1 MGRRARRSS
10 VSPLP
15 KVEQAE
21 VNDKHLTLRLVAA
34 AFFFVVAVTAIAFG
48 VKELLRTP
56 TGWQEIDGGSS
67 ASSCAS
73 DFTLLYDVGSGGTS
87 AKEELRRLK
96 AAYSAAAERA
106 YKLFSADGES
116 EGIGNLT
123 ALNSHLNEAVELDP
137 DLYRALKLV
146 EESGDR
152 TLYLGPAFE
161 VYEGIFYCTEDW
173 QRDDYDPM
181 TNGELAALMARIAA
195 FAADPESVGIELLDD
210 NMAKLNVSREYAE
223 FLEAQAL
230 TRTVDFGWMKNAFAA
245 DLIASALID
254 AGLPNGC
261 LTSYDGFTR
270 NFDRRGTD
278 FTVNVYA
285 LDDSGPILAAK
296 LDYAGPRSFVTY
308 RDFPL
313 LDEDV
318 WQIAVRDDGTTRTRY
333 LNLSDG
339 LPHVSAHSLLVY
351 GDSVGCGE
359 LALRTS
365 RLYAAKEVSVTEL
378 GAIYGVQ
385 AVLPEGRTV
394 YLSDPGATVS
404 AVADGYKTEYLK

>member
-1 MGRRARRSS
+1 MER
-10 VSPLP
+10 
-15 KVEQAE
+15 AE
-21 VNDKHLTLRLVAA
+21 VSDKHLILRLVAA

-56 TGWQEIDGGSS
+56 TGWQEIDVGSS

-73 DFTLLYDVGSGGTS
+73 DFTLLYDVGSGHTS

-96 AAYSAAAERA
+96 ATYSAAAERA
-106 YKLFSADGES
+106 YKLFSADGEF
-116 EGIGNLT
+116 EGIGNMA
-123 ALNSHLNEAVELDP
+123 ALNSHLNEVVKLDP
-137 DLYRALKLV
+137 DLYGVLKLV

-152 TLYLGPAFE
+152 TIYLGPAFE

-173 QRDDYDPM
+173 QRDDFDPM
-181 TNGELAALMARIAA
+181 TNRELAALMAKIAA
-195 FAADPESVGIELLDD
+195 FASNPESVGIELLGD

-223 FLEAQAL
+223 FLEAEML
-230 TRTVDFGWMKNAFAA
+230 TRTADFGWMRNAFAA
-245 DLIASALID
+245 DLIASSLID
-254 AGLPNGC
+254 TGLPHGC

-270 NFDRRGTD
+270 NFDGRGTD

-285 LDDSGPILAAK
+285 LNDGGPVLAAK

-313 LDEDV
+313 LDEDA

-339 LPHVSAHSLLVY
+339 LPHVSAHSFLVY
-351 GDSVGCGE
+351 GDNVGCGE

-365 RLYAAKEVSVTEL
+365 RLYAAKEVSVAEL
-378 GAIYGVQ
+378 GAINGVQ
-385 AVLPEGRTV
+385 AVFPERRTV
-394 YLSDPGATVS
+394 YLTDPGAAVS

>member
-1 MGRRARRSS
+1 MER
-10 VSPLP
+10 
-15 KVEQAE
+15 AE
-21 VNDKHLTLRLVAA
+21 VSDKHLILRLVAA

-56 TGWQEIDGGSS
+56 TGWQEIDVGSS

-73 DFTLLYDVGSGGTS
+73 DFTLLYDVGSGNTS

-96 AAYSAAAERA
+96 ATYSAAAERA
-106 YKLFSADGES
+106 YKLFSTDGEF
-116 EGIGNLT
+116 EGIGNLA

-137 DLYRALKLV
+137 DLYGVLKLV

-152 TLYLGPAFE
+152 TIYLGPAFE

-173 QRDDYDPM
+173 QRDDFDPM
-181 TNGELAALMARIAA
+181 TNRELAALMAKIAA
-195 FAADPESVGIELLDD
+195 FASDPESVRIELLGD
-210 NMAKLNVSREYAE
+210 NMAKLNISREYAE
-223 FLEAQAL
+223 FLEAEML
-230 TRTVDFGWMKNAFAA
+230 TRTADFGWMKNAFAA
-245 DLIASALID
+245 DLIASSLID
-254 AGLPNGC
+254 AGLPHGC
-261 LTSYDGFTR
+261 LTSCDGFTQ
-270 NFDRRGTD
+270 NFDGRSTD

-285 LDDSGPILAAK
+285 LNDGEPVLAAK

-313 LDEDV
+313 FDEDI

-351 GDSVGCGE
+351 GDDVGCGE

-365 RLYAAKEVSVTEL
+365 RLYAAKEVSVAEL
-378 GAIYGVQ
+378 GAINGVQ
-385 AVLPEGRTV
+385 AVFPEGRTV
-394 YLSDPGATVS
+394 YLTDPGAAVS
-404 AVADGYKTEYLK
+404 AVADGYKTEFLK